1 MVNYTKNYKWLTAL
15 NQVQT
20 IYLKIKG
27 YLLDIWDVY
36 SKPVPENF
44 KEVCLLLSLC
54 LCITISSGS
63 LLYNWMFSSL
73 RYSFRLSLATSTV
86 FSFLFLLLI
95 VFVHPVRC
103 VVTISIPTLGT
114 KQGRRLLLST
124 CSLIITFH
132 IFPNIAE
139 NICTMLEFLKCVSQ
153 TSSESL
159 LNSTTILEQ
168 SAKEFGQEVTKVTL
182 KQNGGGL
189 TFVSSVDKSAVRNQ
203 MLNFSEKIK
212 ADFSNIEYVVAETI
226 VGSNRII
233 ACFFVVCL
241 LSQSVWYL
249 KSYLTNLKFNNIYIT
264 KKLED
269 LAQKNNKKDI
279 ISSSSKKL
287 IKSTGWKLSKEECLS
302 CLFHILILSLLF
314 MMIAMIIVMD
324 HIVFFLAVAIR
335 EWADNF
341 PAVPMTLE
349 IMYKVQISI
358 VPLFFGASKISNN
371 LFDKKY
377 QTELSFVS
385 SHCVLQPR
393 APQSTAVL
401 TVTLIYCLACALI
414 FLQTYAHRLCR
425 KISASFF
432 EKQEEARI
440 QYLYQKILRRHRR
453 KQEVFF

>member
-1 MVNYTKNYKWLTAL
+1 MWS
-15 NQVQT
+15 
-20 IYLKIKG
+20 
-27 YLLDIWDVY
+27 VY
-36 SKPVPENF
+36 SKPVPENY
-44 KEVCLLLSLC
+44 KDVCLLLSIC

-86 FSFLFLLLI
+86 FSFLFLLLL

-103 VVTISIPTLGT
+103 VMTISIPTLGT

-139 NICTMLEFLKCVSQ
+139 NICTMLEFLKCISQ

-168 SAKEFGQEVTKVTL
+168 SATEFGQEVTKVTL

-189 TFVSSVDKSAVRNQ
+189 KFFSSVDKSTVRNQ

-212 ADFSNIEYVVAETI
+212 TDFSNIESVVAETI
-226 VGSNRII
+226 LGSNRII

-241 LSQSVWYL
+241 LSQSAWYL

-269 LAQKNNKKDI
+269 LAQRNNKKDI
-279 ISSSSKKL
+279 ITSSSIKL
-287 IKSTGWKLSKEECLS
+287 IKSTGWKLSKEECFS
-302 CLFHILILSLLF
+302 CLFRILSLSLF
-314 MMIAMIIVMD
+314 FTMIAVIIVMD

-341 PAVPMTLE
+341 PTVPLNLE
-349 IMYKVQISI
+349 IMYNVQISI
-358 VPLFFGASKISNN
+358 MPLYFGAGKISNH

-393 APQSTAVL
+393 APQSTAIF
-401 TVTLIYCLACALI
+401 TVALIYCLACALI

-440 QYLYQKILRRHRR
+440 QYLFQKLLQKHRR
-453 KQEVFF
+453 KQKVFF